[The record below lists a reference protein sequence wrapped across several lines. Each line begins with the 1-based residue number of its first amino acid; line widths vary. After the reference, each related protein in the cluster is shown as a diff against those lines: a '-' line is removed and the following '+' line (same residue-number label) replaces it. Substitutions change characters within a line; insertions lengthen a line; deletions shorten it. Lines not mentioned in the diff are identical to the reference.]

1 VVDKGGLRA
10 RSGRTTVVK
19 RGVASTLYEG
29 GARMSASPPFPPARA
44 SAFDVELMH
53 IVDTGWMLMCTTLII
68 FMQGGFILVR

>member
-1 VVDKGGLRA
+1 
-10 RSGRTTVVK
+10 
-19 RGVASTLYEG
+19 
-29 GARMSASPPFPPARA
+29 MSASPPFPPARA